1 VPAYPGCPGKWPL
14 NERRLY
20 NVVVICDLHQSKV
33 FLYDSTELDLT
44 SC

>member
-1 VPAYPGCPGKWPL
+1 MLPAYPGSPGKLPL

-20 NVVVICDLHQSKV
+20 NVVICDLHQSKV
-33 FLYDSTELDLT
+33 FLYDSTGLDLT